1 MRAKFF
7 RTKYFTGSRIQ
18 IKYLSL
24 LLVSMIV
31 QSILVGCCLY
41 YLIFTLVAE
50 QIGIP
55 EYIAYNVFP
64 VVNKIN
70 VMLIIGIPPLFL
82 LFILWGVILSHR
94 FAGPLER
101 LEKELE
107 EISEDKRHEHR
118 IVLRKN
124 DDIRPIADAINKLL
138 DRMEGRKG

>member
-31 QSILVGCCLY
+31 PSILVGCCLY